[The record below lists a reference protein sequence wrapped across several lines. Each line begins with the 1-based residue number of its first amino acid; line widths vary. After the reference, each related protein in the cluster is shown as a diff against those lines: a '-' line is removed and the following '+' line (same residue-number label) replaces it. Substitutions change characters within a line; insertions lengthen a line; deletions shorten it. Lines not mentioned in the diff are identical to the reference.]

1 VVEYIHLNGARK
13 LLRLSSE
20 ETLNLLEKGELKGRA
35 PRLLS
40 ASGGYDYCTGWLI
53 ERKSFE
59 EYLARHGRRTRRKA
73 DRQTPQVHAGVL
85 NAASNNAQA
94 NTGF

>member
-1 VVEYIHLNGARK
+1 MVEYMHVDQARK
-13 LLRLSSE
+13 VLRLACE
-20 ETLNLLEKGELKGRA
+20 ELQGLLEKGEIKGRP

-53 ERKSFE
+53 ERRSVE
-59 EYLARHGRRTRRKA
+59 SYLASHGRARRKA
-73 DRQTPQVHAGVL
+73 QTQRPQVPAGVL
-85 NAASNNAQA
+85 TGTTGTPQI

>member
-1 VVEYIHLNGARK
+1 M
-13 LLRLSSE
+13 LRLSSE
-20 ETLNLLEKGELKGRA
+20 EILNLLEKGDIKGRP

-53 ERKSFE
+53 ERRSVE
-59 EYLARHGRRTRRKA
+59 SYLALHGRARRKTKPPA
-73 DRQTPQVHAGVL
+73 PLVPAGLLSGNNGDPQI
-85 NAASNNAQA
+85 

>member
-1 VVEYIHLNGARK
+1 MVEYIHVNQAERV
-13 LLRLSSE
+13 LRLSCE
-20 ETLNLLEKGELKGRA
+20 EILNLLEKGDIRGIP

-53 ERKSFE
+53 ERRSVEK
-59 EYLARHGRRTRRKA
+59 YLAQHGRARRKTQMPTKGVPAAVLA
-73 DRQTPQVHAGVL
+73 D
-85 NAASNNAQA
+85 NNNQQI

>member
-1 VVEYIHLNGARK
+1 VVEYIHVNQAQK
-13 LLRLSSE
+13 ILRLSCEEVLALLSE
-20 ETLNLLEKGELKGRA
+20 GEIEGRP

-53 ERKSFE
+53 ERRSVE
-59 EYLARHGRRTRRKA
+59 RYLSKHGRTRRKA
-73 DRQTPQVHAGVL
+73 RTHKAEVPAAVL
-85 NAASNNAQA
+85 SNNNGNQQI

>member
-1 VVEYIHLNGARK
+1 VVEYIHVNQAQK
-13 LLRLSSE
+13 VLRLSCE
-20 ETLNLLEKGELKGRA
+20 EILVLLEKGDIVGRP

-53 ERKSFE
+53 ERRSVEK
-59 EYLARHGRRTRRKA
+59 YLAQHGRARRKGKTH
-73 DRQTPQVHAGVL
+73 QTQIPAGVL
-85 NAASNNAQA
+85 AGNNGNPQI